1 MTKDSAVKAV
11 CRVTVVVMFG
21 ALVACVALV
30 CSAAARGTLDIYF
43 IDVEGG
49 QSTLVVTPEGQTL
62 LVDTGFP
69 GDGTFASIPGD
80 PRKARDANRILAA
93 AHAAGVTR
101 IDNLLITHFHADHDG
116 GVVELAQLMPIRTFI
131 DHESPDPRAE
141 AGVAGTMKAFERY
154 AAVRAKG
161 RHLVPKPGD
170 RIPLTGVEAV
180 VVSSAGATLHTP
192 LAGAGRANPACGA
205 TAPPAQEQIENPRS
219 TGFLLRFGRF
229 RFLDVGDLSGAP
241 LFALVCPNDLIGP
254 TDVYLVAHHGGLD
267 AADPATF
274 AGLTPRVAVV
284 NNGAMKGGSAET
296 LSSLHQAPG
305 LEDAWQLHRAAAP
318 GAQNFPDDR
327 IANLDESTAHWI
339 QVSARED
346 GSFTVTNGRT
356 GVTKRY
362 GSRSAN
368 AGRFLPAKPAY

>member
-1 MTKDSAVKAV
+1 
-11 CRVTVVVMFG
+11 MFG
-21 ALVACVALV
+21 AIVACVALV

-49 QSTLVVTPEGQTL
+49 QSTLVVTPAGQTL

-69 GDGTFASIPGD
+69 SDGTFASIPGD

-93 AHAAGVTR
+93 ARAAGVAR
-101 IDNLLITHFHADHDG
+101 IDNLLTTHFHADHDG

-131 DHESPDPRAE
+131 DHESPDPQAE
-141 AGVAGTMKAFERY
+141 AGVAGTTAAFERY

-170 RIPLTGVEAV
+170 RLPLKGVEAV
-180 VVSSAGATLHTP
+180 VVSSASATLQKP
-192 LAGAGRANPACGA
+192 LAGGGRANPACGA
-205 TAPPAQEQIENPRS
+205 TALPAQEKIENPRS

-229 RFLDVGDLSGAP
+229 RFLDIGDLSGAP
-241 LFALVCPNDLIGP
+241 LFALVCPNNLIGP

-274 AGLTPRVAVV
+274 AALAPRVAIV
-284 NNGAMKGGSAET
+284 NNGVSKGGAPE
-296 LSSLHQAPG
+296 LLAALHQAPG
-305 LEDAWQLHRAAAP
+305 LDDAWQLHRSAAS
-318 GAQNFPDDR
+318 GTQNYPDDR
-327 IANLDESTAHWI
+327 IANLDESAAHWI
-339 QVSARED
+339 KVSAKDD

-356 GVTKRY
+356 GATKQY
-362 GSRSAN
+362 GPRS
-368 AGRFLPAKPAY
+368 GK